1 MTLKIEKWKAEN
13 DNLPRKLRRPV
24 PVKPD
29 KVQIFKGD
37 GGIDMDAMNEA
48 AWQAS
53 KLQLVECEN
62 CGRRFQP
69 DRLGV
74 HQRSCR
80 PGNAAKKI
88 GGASANGFDMSD
100 YQPATAN
107 TTSSNNRANE
117 KGANRG
123 VVPPSN
129 SSVSSIDSIRL
140 GPGTKQ
146 LATSKPAVYT
156 DSLNGKIMIT
166 FFCLFQ

>member
-1 MTLKIEKWKAEN
+1 M
-13 DNLPRKLRRPV
+13 
-24 PVKPD
+24 KPD

-53 KLQLVECEN
+53 KLQLVECEH

-88 GGASANGFDMSD
+88 GGASATGSEMSD
-100 YQPATAN
+100 YQSAN
-107 TTSSNNRANE
+107 ASSSHNRANE

-146 LATSKPAVYT
+146 LANSKPAAYT
-156 DSLNGKIMIT
+156 DSSNGKIITT
-166 FFCLFQ
+166 FFLCLF